1 MKILYLMKILLEDTD
16 KNHILN
22 AVELSER
29 MAARYDLPCNRKT
42 IYSDVER
49 LRTFGIKV
57 EQVKGDRQG
66 YYVEERDFSLPELKL
81 LVDAVQSSKF
91 ITKAGSEELIRK
103 LERLT
108 SHENAGQLQR
118 QVYIY
123 NRPKTVNETAL
134 ESVDLIHSA
143 MADNRQITFLYCEWN
158 VKKELV
164 PRRGGKIYEVSPW
177 SLTWDDENYYLVGYE
192 ESSDKIKHYRV
203 DKMRDMRIAESERKG
218 RERFRNFDLAA
229 FAKKT
234 FGMWGGEDV
243 RVTLQCDNR
252 LIGVVIDRFGQD
264 IMIVPSGSDQFRAHV
279 IVTVSPQFFGWVTGI
294 GPGMRIAGPEDVRRE
309 YEKYLAGI
317 LEAYR
322 PVEED

>member
-1 MKILYLMKILLEDTD
+1 MAEEKMKILYLMKILLEETD
-16 KNHILN
+16 RNHILN

-29 MAARYDLPCNRKT
+29 MASRYDLPCSRKT
-42 IYSDVER
+42 IYGDVER
-49 LRTFGIKV
+49 LRSFGIKV

-66 YYVEERDFSLPELKL
+66 YFVEEREFSLPELKL

-91 ITKAGSEELIRK
+91 ITKARSEELIRK
-103 LERLT
+103 LEKLT
-108 SHENAGQLQR
+108 SRENAGQLQR

-123 NRPKTVNETAL
+123 NRPKTVTERAL
-134 ESVDLIHSA
+134 ESVDLIHAAMSA
-143 MADNRQITFLYCEWN
+143 NRQICFRYCEWN

-203 DKMRDMRIAESERKG
+203 DKMENMRVSKAERKG

-234 FGMWGGEDV
+234 FGMWGGRDMT
-243 RVTLQCDNR
+243 VTLLCEER
-252 LIGVVIDRFGQD
+252 LIGVVLDRFGQD
-264 IMIVPSGSDQFRAHV
+264 VMIVPAGDGRFRAHV
-279 IVTVSPQFFGWVTGI
+279 VVAVSPQFFGWVTGI
-294 GPGMRIAGPEDVRRE
+294 GAGMRIAGPESVREE
-309 YEKYLAGI
+309 YAAYLRGILAG
-317 LEAYR
+317 Y
-322 PVEED
+322 